1 MTTSSQTSASK
12 YTLFVS
18 ALLVLCGLPLLVGGG
33 WLAAAGGSWYY
44 LLAGIGMLIS
54 AFLLARQ
61 SRAGVW
67 MYGLVV
73 LGTVVWSAWESGLD
87 YWRWVPRL
95 DVVMVLALLVALT
108 MPRLKQPFSKTLSY
122 TYAGASVAIFV
133 VAFALAFVPYGFNQY
148 DAVPAT
154 AKTSFSTYTGQLD
167 KADQP
172 ASGDWPAY
180 GRDNAATRY
189 SPLTQIN
196 TDNVSGLTRAWE
208 FRTGEMDVKSWGAE
222 TTPIKVNDRLY
233 LCSGLNNMFAL
244 DSKTGKQIW
253 KYDAGLDQKD
263 IPYTAA
269 CRGVAYYETPASAMA
284 EGQTTCKA
292 RIVEG
297 TLDGRIIE
305 VDADTGKPCE
315 DFGDHGQVS
324 IKEHMGETP
333 DGYVAITGVP
343 NIVQGVIITG
353 HQVIDGQARYEP
365 SGVIK
370 AYDAVTGELKWAWD
384 MVRPDIDTIPPEGE
398 TYTRGTPNMWTTGTS
413 DNELG
418 LVYLPMGN
426 STADYYSSMRRK
438 EEHEYSSSLVAIDVN
453 TGKPVWHF
461 QTVHADVWDYDLGS
475 QVTLLDFPVE
485 NGTVPALMLPSK
497 QGDLYVLDRRTGK
510 PLTGVTEKPVAQGG
524 VEPEER
530 SATQPVS
537 EYHALRK
544 PPLTA
549 QDMWGIT
556 PFDQLACRIQFQ
568 EAAYDGMYTPPT
580 VNQRWIQYPSYN
592 GGSDWGSV
600 AIDPERGVMIANYN
614 DMPMY
619 NKLVP
624 RDIVDKE
631 GWLTRAEENEKF
643 GGPAGG
649 AEGAGDPQV
658 GTPYGIDVNAGWRLP
673 FTGLLCK
680 EPPYGGI
687 RAIDI
692 ATGKTLWD
700 RPLGTARNNGPFGIA
715 SHLPIN
721 IGTPN
726 NGGAVVTAGD
736 LIFIAAA
743 TDGLI
748 RAIDINTGDTVWQD
762 ELPTS
767 AQANPMV
774 YEQDGKEYL
783 VIMAGGHHFMETPV
797 GDYVIAYALPDN
809 IARNTSGAGGTSGQL

>member
-1 MTTSSQTSASK
+1 VTSSSQNKTSK
-12 YTLFVS
+12 YTLFV
-18 ALLVLCGLPLLVGGG
+18 AFLLLICGLPLLIGGG
-33 WLAAAGGSWYY
+33 WLAVVGGSFYY
-44 LLAGIGMLIS
+44 LLAGVGMLAS
-54 AFLLARQ
+54 AFLLAKNQ
-61 SRAGVW
+61 RAGVW
-67 MYGLVV
+67 VYGLVV
-73 LGTVVWSAWESGLD
+73 LGTVLWAAWESGLD

-95 DVVMVLALLVALT
+95 DVVMVLALFVALT
-108 MPRLKQPFSKTLSY
+108 MPRLREPFAKKTAY
-122 TYAGASVAIFV
+122 GYAGASVVIFA
-133 VAFALAFVPYGFNQY
+133 VAFALAFVPYGYKQF
-148 DAVPAT
+148 DAVPLT
-154 AKTSFSTYTGQLD
+154 AQSSYQTFTGNGD
-167 KADQP
+167 ISDDPAD
-172 ASGDWPAY
+172 GDWPAY

-196 TDNVSGLTRAWE
+196 LENVTQLERAWE

-222 TTPIKVNDRLY
+222 TTPIKVKDRLY

-244 DSKTGKQIW
+244 DSRTGEKIWQYNAGIDQI
-253 KYDAGLDQKD
+253 D

-284 EGQTTCKA
+284 EGQTACKA
-292 RIVEG
+292 RIIEG

-305 VDADTGKPCE
+305 VDAETGKPCE
-315 DFGDHGQVS
+315 DFGNNGQVN

-333 DGYVAITGVP
+333 NGYVAITGVP
-343 NIVQGVIITG
+343 NVVQGVIVTG

-370 AYDAVTGELKWAWD
+370 GYDAVTGELKWAWD
-384 MVRPDIDTIPPEGE
+384 MVRPDIDTVPPEGE
-398 TYTRGTPNMWTTGTS
+398 TYTRGTPNMWTTGTG

-426 STADYYSSMRRK
+426 STADYYSSMRRE
-438 EEHEYSSSLVAIDVN
+438 EEHKYSSSLVAIDVN
-453 TGKPVWHF
+453 TGKPAWHF

-475 QVTLLDFPVE
+475 QVTLLDFPTE

-497 QGDLYVLDRRTGK
+497 QGDLYVLDRRTGE
-510 PLTGVTEKPVAQGG
+510 PLTEVTEKPVPVGG

-530 SATQPVS
+530 SPTQPFS
-537 EYHALRK
+537 GYHALRK
-544 PPLTA
+544 PDLTP

-556 PFDQLACRIQFQ
+556 PFDQLVCRIQYQ
-568 EAAYDGMYTPPT
+568 EASYEGMYTAPT
-580 VNQRWIQYPSYN
+580 VDQHWIQYPSYN

-600 AIDPERGVMIANYN
+600 AIDPVRGVMIANYN

-619 NKLVP
+619 NKLVH
-624 RDIVDKE
+624 REEVNEE
-631 GWLTRAEENEKF
+631 GWLTRAQENEMF
-643 GGPAGG
+643 GGPTGG

-687 RAIDI
+687 RAIEL

-726 NGGAVVTAGD
+726 NGGSVVTAGN

-748 RAIDINTGDTVWQD
+748 RAIDINTGETVWQD
-762 ELPTS
+762 VLPTS

-797 GDYVIAYALPDN
+797 GDYVIAYALPDSV
-809 IARNTSGAGGTSGQL
+809 TGAAGSR

>member
-1 MTTSSQTSASK
+1 MTSSSQNKTSK
-12 YTLFVS
+12 YTLFV
-18 ALLVLCGLPLLVGGG
+18 AFLLLICGLPLLIGGG
-33 WLAAAGGSWYY
+33 WLAVVGGSFYY
-44 LLAGIGMLIS
+44 LLAGVGMLAS
-54 AFLLARQ
+54 AFLLAKNQ
-61 SRAGVW
+61 RAGVW
-67 MYGLVV
+67 VYGLVV
-73 LGTVVWSAWESGLD
+73 LGTVLWAAWESGLD

-95 DVVMVLALLVALT
+95 DVVMVLALFVALT
-108 MPRLKQPFSKTLSY
+108 MPRLREPFAKKTAY
-122 TYAGASVAIFV
+122 GYAGASVVIFA
-133 VAFALAFVPYGFNQY
+133 VAFALAFVPYGYKQF
-148 DAVPAT
+148 DAVPLT
-154 AKTSFSTYTGQLD
+154 AQSSYQTFTGNGD
-167 KADQP
+167 ISDDPAD
-172 ASGDWPAY
+172 GDWPAY

-196 TDNVSGLTRAWE
+196 LENVTQLERAWE

-222 TTPIKVNDRLY
+222 TTPIKVKDRLY

-244 DSKTGKQIW
+244 DSRTGEKIWQYNAGIDQI
-253 KYDAGLDQKD
+253 D

-284 EGQTTCKA
+284 EGQTACKA
-292 RIVEG
+292 RIIEG

-305 VDADTGKPCE
+305 VDAETGKPCE
-315 DFGDHGQVS
+315 DFGNNGQVN

-333 DGYVAITGVP
+333 NGYVAITGVP
-343 NIVQGVIITG
+343 NVVQGVIVTG

-370 AYDAVTGELKWAWD
+370 GYDAVTGELKWAWD
-384 MVRPDIDTIPPEGE
+384 MVRPDIDTVPPEGE
-398 TYTRGTPNMWTTGTS
+398 TYTRGTPNMWTTGTG

-418 LVYLPMGN
+418 LIYLPMGN
-426 STADYYSSMRRK
+426 STADYYSSMRRE
-438 EEHEYSSSLVAIDVN
+438 EEHKYSSSLVAIDVN
-453 TGKPVWHF
+453 TGKPAWHF

-475 QVTLLDFPVE
+475 QVTLLDFPTE

-497 QGDLYVLDRRTGK
+497 QGDLYVLDRRTGE
-510 PLTGVTEKPVAQGG
+510 PLTEVTEKPVPVGG

-530 SATQPVS
+530 SPTQPFS
-537 EYHALRK
+537 GYHALRK
-544 PPLTA
+544 PDLTP

-556 PFDQLACRIQFQ
+556 PFDQLVCRIQYQ
-568 EAAYDGMYTPPT
+568 EASYEGMYTSPT
-580 VNQRWIQYPSYN
+580 VDQRWIQYPSYN

-600 AIDPERGVMIANYN
+600 AIDPVRGVMIANYN

-619 NKLVP
+619 NKLVH
-624 RDIVDKE
+624 REEVNEE
-631 GWLTRAEENEKF
+631 GWLTRAQENEMF
-643 GGPAGG
+643 GGPTGG

-687 RAIDI
+687 RAIEL

-726 NGGAVVTAGD
+726 NGGSVVTAGN

-748 RAIDINTGDTVWQD
+748 RAIDINSGETVWQD
-762 ELPTS
+762 VLPTS

-797 GDYVIAYALPDN
+797 GDYVIAYALPDSV
-809 IARNTSGAGGTSGQL
+809 TGAAGSR

>member
-1 MTTSSQTSASK
+1 MTTSAPSSTSK
-12 YTLFVS
+12 YTLFV
-18 ALLVLCGLPLLVGGG
+18 AVMLILCGLPLLIGGA
-33 WLAAAGGSWYY
+33 WLMAVGGSWYY
-44 LLAGIGMLIS
+44 FLAGAGMLVS
-54 AFLLARQ
+54 AFLLAKHQ
-61 SRAGVW
+61 RAGVW
-67 MYGLVV
+67 VYGLVV
-73 LGTVVWSAWESGLD
+73 AGTILWSAWESGLD

-95 DVVMVLALLVALT
+95 DVVMILALLVAFT
-108 MPRLKQPFSKTLSY
+108 MPRLRQPFSKRLSY
-122 TYAGASVAIFV
+122 SYAGAAV
-133 VAFALAFVPYGFNQY
+133 VVFAAAFGLAFVPYGFQHFS
-148 DAVPAT
+148 DVPAS
-154 AKTSFSTYTGQLD
+154 ASTSFKTFTGGSD
-167 KADQP
+167 IADQP
-172 ASGDWPAY
+172 ADGDWPAY

-196 TDNVSGLTRAWE
+196 LNNVSELTRAWE

-222 TTPIKVNDRLY
+222 TTPIKVGDRLY

-244 DSKTGKQIW
+244 DSRTGEKIW
-253 KYDAGLDQKD
+253 QYNAGLDQKD

-269 CRGVAYYETPASAMA
+269 CRGVAYYETPQSAMA

-292 RIVEG
+292 RIIEG

-315 DFGDHGQVS
+315 DFGQHGQVS
-324 IKEHMGETP
+324 IKDHMGETP
-333 DGYVAITGVP
+333 NGYVAITGVP
-343 NIVQGVIITG
+343 NVVDGVIVTG

-370 AYDAVTGELKWAWD
+370 AFDAVTGELKWAWD
-384 MVRPDIDTIPPEGE
+384 MVRPDITTVPPEGE
-398 TYTRGTPNMWTTGTS
+398 IYTRGTPNMWTTGTG

-426 STADYYSSMRRK
+426 STVDYWSSSRTKQETVYSSA
-438 EEHEYSSSLVAIDVN
+438 LVAVDVH

-461 QTVHADVWDYDLGS
+461 QTVHKDVWDYDLGS
-475 QVTLLDFPVE
+475 QVTLLDFPTE
-485 NGTVPALMLPSK
+485 NGTVPAVMLPSK
-497 QGDLYVLDRRTGK
+497 QGDLYVLDRRTGE
-510 PLTGVTEKPVAQGG
+510 PLTEVNEKPVAQGG
-524 VEPEER
+524 EEPEQR
-530 SATQPVS
+530 TSTQPFS
-537 EYHALRK
+537 GYHALRK
-544 PPLTA
+544 PDLTP

-556 PFDQLACRIQFQ
+556 PYDQLVCRIQFQ
-568 EAAYDGMYTPPT
+568 EAEYNGIYTPPT
-580 VNQRWIQYPSYN
+580 ADRHWIQYPSYN
-592 GGSDWGSV
+592 GGSDWGSI

-619 NKLVP
+619 NQLVP
-624 RDIVDKE
+624 REKVNEE
-631 GWLTRAEENEKF
+631 GWLTRAQKNEN
-643 GGPAGG
+643 GSDTGG

-658 GTPYGIDVNAGWRLP
+658 GTPFGINVNAGWRLP

-687 RAIDI
+687 RAIEL
-692 ATGKTLWD
+692 ASGKTLWD

-726 NGGAVVTAGD
+726 NGGAVITAGN

-743 TDGLI
+743 TDGII
-748 RAIDINTGDTVWQD
+748 RAIDINTGETVWQD
-762 ELPTS
+762 NLPTS

-783 VIMAGGHHFMETPV
+783 VIMAGGHHFMETPISDALV
-797 GDYVIAYALPDN
+797 TYALPVE
-809 IARNTSGAGGTSGQL
+809 